1 MVSCRLLFLG
11 VFCPYMQHRR
21 WTSNMGGIYIYHV
34 TKEDK
39 LDITWSVTSNGPK
52 NTGLPFPEDMTRR
65 NSLEVI

>member
-1 MVSCRLLFLG
+1 
-11 VFCPYMQHRR
+11 
-21 WTSNMGGIYIYHV
+21 MGGIYIYHV